1 MSATEIPELARL
13 IPEQDGGRYF
23 WQDYVERLEA
33 RLDGLPAP
41 DGEASFVRQCVASGE
56 RAVGVMRRN
65 TLWEARAPDISERRE
80 RGVYELRIRLGLF
93 FAGSLRCLVHGLSR
107 LRVGSGDAPWHI
119 WLDELVAGEVHWRPL
134 MGGGGSFRDYLAACE
149 GTPEITWQETAPTY
163 AQACLTANCFFSLQ
177 ESSLITPE
185 LTVEVMACVLPGRP
199 RGLFG
204 RMLVADGQFAEE
216 EDVVD
221 VAVVFLEALVE
232 AVERK
237 VLRVNTRANG
247 HVFVT
252 PEFWLLSTPV
262 GLDAVRD
269 FLRTRRNGRRY
280 DFSRRDIYQALG
292 SGGYLVTGMESTSG
306 NAAWVCEL
314 EVHGWDQPL
323 ELKGLL
329 LPAESLAAQPGG
341 LPELDG
347 TIKLQKE
354 NFGGRDKE

>member
-1 MSATEIPELARL
+1 MSATESPELARL

-33 RLDGLPAP
+33 RLGGLPAP

-93 FAGSLRCLVHGLSR
+93 FAGSLRYLVHGLSR
-107 LRVGSGDAPWHI
+107 LRVGRGDAPWHI
-119 WLDELVAGEVHWRPL
+119 WLDELVAGAVHWRPL

-149 GTPEITWQETAPTY
+149 GTPEIAWQETGPTY
-163 AQACLTANCFFSLQ
+163 AQACLIANCFFSLQ

-221 VAVVFLEALVE
+221 VAGVFLEALVE
-232 AVERK
+232 AVDQK
-237 VLRVNTRANG
+237 VLRVNTRADG

-252 PEFWLLSTPV
+252 PEFWLLTAPI
-262 GLDAVRD
+262 GLDYVKD
-269 FLRTRRNGRRY
+269 LLRTRRKGRRY
-280 DFSRRDIYQALG
+280 NFPRHEIFRALSADG
-292 SGGYLVTGMESTSG
+292 HLVGIVAGGKG
-306 NAAWVCEL
+306 NAVRIY
-314 EVHGWDQPL
+314 EVDAVDWDEPL
-323 ELKGLL
+323 ELYGLAI
-329 LPAESLAAQPGG
+329 PSESLPVQPN
-341 LPELDG
+341 LVPLFEG
-347 TIKLQKE
+347 TVTFKREIKS
-354 NFGGRDKE
+354 GRDKE